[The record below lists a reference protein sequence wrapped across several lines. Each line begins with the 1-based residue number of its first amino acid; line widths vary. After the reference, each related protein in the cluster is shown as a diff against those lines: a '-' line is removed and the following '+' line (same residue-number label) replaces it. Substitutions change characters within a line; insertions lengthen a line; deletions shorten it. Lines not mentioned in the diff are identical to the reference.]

1 MNGKQKILVVDDDAT
16 YRQLVT
22 YRLTKEGFE
31 VFLARDGQEAINWL
45 SHPDQRPDLVLLDL
59 LMPRI
64 SGIEVLKTI
73 KALPYKL
80 PVILVSGAERPIA
93 REGVIQASPDAFLT
107 KPFAMQELL
116 VTIATLLPADTKG
129 VVT

>member
-31 VFLARDGQEAINWL
+31 VFLAHDGQEAINWL
-45 SHPDQRPDLVLLDL
+45 GHPDQRPDLVLLDL
-59 LMPRI
+59 LMPRM

-80 PVILVSGAERPIA
+80 PVILVSGAERPIVQ
-93 REGVIQASPDAFLT
+93 EGVILASPNAFLT
-107 KPFAMQELL
+107 KPFTMQELL
-116 VTIATLLPADTKG
+116 VEIETLLLAG
-129 VVT
+129 REGL